1 MAGFDRETPVLI
13 VGGGPVGLALAA
25 DLGWRGVE
33 CLLIEQTD
41 GVITTPKMN
50 EVNIRS
56 MEFCRRWGI
65 EDIVTNCPFPADY
78 ARDVVFM
85 TTMSGYEL
93 GRLKRPSKKD
103 LPPNPVSP
111 VHMTV
116 CSQKWFDP
124 MLADL
129 ARSFPHVEL
138 RHRWRMDSF
147 VADAGGVTAHLSDL
161 ESGAQQT
168 VRARYLAACDGANS
182 AIRRSLGIGLSG
194 DEVLSRPVHVF
205 FRTPDLCKQLG
216 VEEGTF
222 FLVVD
227 RDGMWANVRIIDP
240 EEGLWRLMALDAPAG
255 LTPETIDRQGML
267 RRAVGR
273 NLDVEWVGASIWI
286 RRGVVANS
294 YSSDPVYLVGDA
306 VHQLSP
312 TGALGMNTGIG
323 DAVDLSWKL
332 AATLQ
337 GWGGP
342 ELLASYD
349 AERRPIGERNVGMA
363 TKFYES
369 HLEFGEG
376 LSAIEDD
383 SPAGEQIRAEA
394 APKMMQQV
402 ARMFRTTGLQLGYR
416 YDRSPVCIDD
426 GSPAIADDP
435 EHFIA
440 SALPG
445 SRAPHAILDDG
456 RSTLDLFGKC
466 FVLLRLGADAPDAG
480 AFASAAAAAGM
491 PFSIENL
498 PGQDIARLYERKLV
512 LVRPDGHVA
521 WRSDTMPDDPETVLR
536 IVCGWD

>member
-1 MAGFDRETPVLI
+1 MADYDRQMPVLI

-25 DLGWRGVE
+25 DLGWRGIE

-41 GVITTPKMN
+41 GAITTPKMN

-65 EDIVTNCPFPADY
+65 EDKVTNCPFPADY
-78 ARDVVFM
+78 AKDVVFM
-85 TTMSGYEL
+85 TSMSGYEL
-93 GRLKRPSKKD
+93 GRMKRPSKKD
-103 LPPNPVSP
+103 VPPNPFSP
-111 VHMTV
+111 VNMTV

-138 RHRWRMDSF
+138 RHRWRMESFSADS
-147 VADAGGVTAHLSDL
+147 AGVTAELVDLQSD
-161 ESGAQQT
+161 ARQT

-182 AIRRSLGIGLSG
+182 RIRRTLGIGLSG

-227 RDGMWANVRIIDP
+227 REGMWANVRIIDP
-240 EEGLWRLMALDAPAG
+240 NEGLWRLMALDAPAD
-255 LTPETIDRQGML
+255 LTPETIDRQGIL
-267 RRAVGR
+267 RRALGR
-273 NLDVEWVGASIWI
+273 DLDVEWVGASIWI
-286 RRGVVANS
+286 RRGVVADA
-294 YSSDPVYLVGDA
+294 YSADPVYLVGDA

-312 TGALGMNTGIG
+312 TGAMGMNTGLG

-342 ELLASYD
+342 GLLASYD
-349 AERRPIGERNVGMA
+349 AERRPVGQRNVAMA
-363 TKFYES
+363 TQFYES
-369 HLEFGEG
+369 HLEFGN
-376 LSAIEDD
+376 LSAIDD
-383 SPAGEQIRAEA
+383 ASPEGERIRSEIG
-394 APKMMQQV
+394 PKMTQQV

-416 YDRSPVCIDD
+416 YVGSPVCVDD
-426 GSPAIADDP
+426 GSPVVADDP
-435 EHFIA
+435 EHFIP
-440 SALPG
+440 SSRPG
-445 SRAPHAILDDG
+445 SRAPHAVLEDG
-456 RSTLDLFGKC
+456 GSMLDLFGKS
-466 FVLLRLGADAPDAG
+466 FVLLRLGKDAPEAAGFADA
-480 AFASAAAAAGM
+480 AAVIGM
-491 PFSIENL
+491 PLQVEVLEQQNVTS
-498 PGQDIARLYERKLV
+498 LYECKLV

-521 WRSDTMPDDPETVLR
+521 WRGDAMPVNAETVLR
-536 IVCGWD
+536 TACGW